1 MDAKWNA
8 SSESYSDCPT
18 CEGRGCVEGEAYLI
32 PHCSRCFRRRI
43 TELETELNR
52 YQATAE
58 KLLPISYLLSQPE
71 ATIVGKTFVEVLFM
85 YTATLQEK
93 EPIGLYTRERKK

>member
-1 MDAKWNA
+1 MDAKWDKVIHC
-8 SSESYSDCPT
+8 YSDC
-18 CEGRGCVEGEAYLI
+18 E
-32 PHCSRCFRRRI
+32 HCGGGTSSAIQHCHVCLERRI
-43 TELETELNR
+43 AELETELNR

-71 ATIVGKTFVEVLFM
+71 ETIVGKTFVEVLFM

-93 EPIGLYTRERKK
+93 EPIGLYTRERKE